1 MHAVFYAMR
10 DTGPGASTRAA
21 SLQALSE
28 RFVKLQAQAGQLSKP
43 NEFGAR
49 LKRAGAV
56 GLNAATSADATRYF
70 VSLPT
75 NALELWFAMEAE
87 RFQVGQDQPCAEAV
101 LAGRMQT
108 LGAGLACHVP
118 IMSCCVFC
126 SAQLCQGSAGASC
139 YLAPEVLHDSESKL
153 GIA

>member
-1 MHAVFYAMR
+1 MR
-10 DTGPGASTRAA
+10 DDGPGTSTRAS

-28 RFVKLQAQAGQLSKP
+28 QFVKLQAQASQLSKP

-87 RFQVGQDQPCAEAV
+87 RFQVSLLQHAWPESRS
-101 LAGRMQT
+101 LA
-108 LGAGLACHVP
+108 HK
-118 IMSCCVFC
+118 
-126 SAQLCQGSAGASC
+126 AQRAFGGMGEERPSDRRPSF
-139 YLAPEVLHDSESKL
+139 
-153 GIA
+153 